1 MRRCMSRLSPFLKSK
16 TINLPRRRIDDIF
29 LLLIRL
35 QNALADGSAIV
46 RDQKTFAP
54 VMTVPSMPAAF
65 KSPTIVCTSGS
76 SGIFNQPKE
85 VR

>member
-1 MRRCMSRLSPFLKSK
+1 MSRLPPFLKSK

-46 RDQKTFAP
+46 RAYSACQGFGFKG
-54 VMTVPSMPAAF
+54 SMF
-65 KSPTIVCTSGS
+65 KSSK
-76 SGIFNQPKE
+76 F
-85 VR
+85 